1 MAEQKK
7 VFKDPIHGTIEL
19 HPLLVK
25 IIDTPQFQRLRN
37 IKQIGAASYIYPGAT
52 NSRFDHSIGV
62 AYLAG
67 ELLKSIREKQQD
79 LGITDWD
86 VLCVQI
92 AALCHDL
99 GHGPFSHMFD
109 QMFIPRARP
118 GINWT
123 GLRIHAEPGVV
134 SWAARVRRSQ
144 QNPKIQVKSG
154 RASKATGSKQH
165 PETVTGLL
173 GPEA

>member
-1 MAEQKK
+1 MYAAIESDNNKPPNINPQMSPSRHY
-7 VFKDPIHGTIEL
+7 PIHGTIEL

-123 GLRIHAEPGVV
+123 
-134 SWAARVRRSQ
+134 
-144 QNPKIQVKSG
+144 VKDYYIF
-154 RASKATGSKQH
+154 
-165 PETVTGLL
+165 
-173 GPEA
+173 